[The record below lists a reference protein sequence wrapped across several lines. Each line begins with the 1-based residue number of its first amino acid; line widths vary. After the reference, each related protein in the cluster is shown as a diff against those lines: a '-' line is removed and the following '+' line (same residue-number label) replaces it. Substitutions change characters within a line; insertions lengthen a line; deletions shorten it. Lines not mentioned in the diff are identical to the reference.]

1 MNSNGNFPFGISPE
15 MGKQG
20 GDKVSNLIRS
30 FMMGGQ
36 PSMSQWGGQGG
47 QQQMQPPQ
55 MQTQQMQAQQPQMN
69 PIYQQMMQGQQ
80 GAQQMG
86 QPMGNGLLGQQP
98 QMNNRNY
105 FQPQSRY
112 GLLGG

>member
-1 MNSNGNFPFGISPE
+1 MNSNGNFPFGLSPE
-15 MGKQG
+15 MGRQG

-86 QPMGNGLLGQQP
+86 NPMGNGMLGQP
-98 QMNNRNY
+98 QMNNHNY
-105 FQPQSRY
+105 FQQRSRY